1 MVTNRTDWGIIVY
14 VQNNLQEPQ
23 YMEAV
28 FTRRYKINLV
38 FSLIVSLS
46 AASLTA
52 YAFPYL
58 FGNIFIGSVNIEG
71 IAAASVFILLHLF
84 ITGKYRKRKKITAV
98 PFPEEWRD
106 ILSDHVIFY
115 RMLNSDE
122 KYYFEKRVQ
131 IFLAEK
137 IITGVKTEI
146 DDRTR
151 LLIAAAAIIPVF
163 KIEDWEYD
171 TLGEI
176 LVYPDSFDHDYN
188 FTSGDRD
195 VLGMVVQYTSSL
207 IISKNELFKGFSA
220 NDGNNTAIH
229 EFIHKMD
236 EEDGDI
242 DGLPVMMLAKQELS
256 EWKRIRSME
265 MEKLK
270 SGKSDLDSY
279 ALTGEAEFL
288 AVAGEY
294 FFEKPERMREKS
306 PELYNILKAIFKQDT
321 ASLIKS
327 EALGLFKKK
336 RK

>member
-1 MVTNRTDWGIIVY
+1 
-14 VQNNLQEPQ
+14 
-23 YMEAV
+23 MEAV

-46 AASLTA
+46 AALLAA
-52 YAFPYL
+52 YAAPYL
-58 FGNIFIGSVNIEG
+58 FGNQLIGPVNIEG
-71 IAAASVFILLHLF
+71 IAAASVFVLLHLL

-98 PFPEEWRD
+98 PFPAEWSG
-106 ILSDHVIFY
+106 ILSDHVLFY

-137 IITGVKTEI
+137 IITGVKTEV
-146 DDRTR
+146 DDSTR

-163 KIEDWEYD
+163 RIEDWEYD

-176 LVYPDSFDHDYN
+176 IVYPDSFDHDYN

-195 VLGMVVQYTSSL
+195 VLGMVVQHTSSL
-207 IISKNELFKGFSA
+207 IISKKELFKGFSA
-220 NDGNNTAIH
+220 NDGSNTAIH

-242 DGLPVMMLAKQELS
+242 DGLPVMMLKRDELA
-256 EWKRIRSME
+256 EWKRIRASE
-265 MEKLK
+265 MEKLEA
-270 SGKSDLDSY
+270 GKSDLDSY

-294 FFEKPERMREKS
+294 FFEKPEMMRDRN

-327 EALGLFKKK
+327 EAFALFKKK